1 MSRVFE
7 ALQRANPELSDLGFD
22 DSRSAG
28 GHSQLVTALTHESAE
43 LDDVRQFEIP
53 TAPQARLVAW
63 THPNSLP
70 AEKLR
75 GLAARL
81 RHAQQRRQL
90 KRLLV
95 TSATRGDGKSTI
107 TANLAIT
114 LASHGEKILLI
125 DGDLHQPSLARTL
138 AVDGAEGFAS
148 WHRSPDA
155 ISSLLYRAESVPLWF
170 LPAGVCRQ
178 QPLTLIQSAK
188 TLELFQRVVNCFD
201 WIVIDSPPLV
211 PLADAGIWA
220 TISDAVLLLVREGVT
235 PKKALDKCLASV
247 DRSKLFGVIMNDA
260 NTSEQRYYQTYYS
273 GNTQAVPPPDR

>member
-7 ALQRANPELSDLGFD
+7 ALQRANPELSDLGLD
-22 DSRSAG
+22 DSHSAG

-43 LDDVRQFEIP
+43 LDDVRHFEIP
-53 TAPQARLVAW
+53 TVPQARLVAW
-63 THPNSLP
+63 THPNSLA

-75 GLAARL
+75 TLAARL

-95 TSATRGDGKSTI
+95 TSAIRGDGKSTVS
-107 TANLAIT
+107 ANLAIT
-114 LASHGEKILLI
+114 LASQGAKTLLI

-138 AVDGAEGFAS
+138 GVDGAKGFAS
-148 WHRSPDA
+148 WHRHPDA
-155 ISSLLYRAESVPLWF
+155 IGSLLYRGERVPLWF
-170 LPAGVCRQ
+170 LPAGVCLQ

-188 TLELFQRVVNCFD
+188 TVEFFQRVVNHFD
-201 WIVIDSPPLV
+201 WIVIDSPPLM

-220 TISDAVLLLVREGVT
+220 TVSDAVLLLVREGVT
-235 PKKALDKCLASV
+235 PKKGLDKCLASI

-260 NTSEQRYYQTYYS
+260 TTSEQRYYQTYYS
-273 GNTQAVPPPDR
+273 GKTHAVPSPDR